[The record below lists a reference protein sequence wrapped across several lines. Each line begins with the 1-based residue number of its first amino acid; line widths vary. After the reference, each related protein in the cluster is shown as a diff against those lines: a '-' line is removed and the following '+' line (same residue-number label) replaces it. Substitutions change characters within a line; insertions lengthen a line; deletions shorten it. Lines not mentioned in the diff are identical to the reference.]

1 MRSPIFYNKNFPWL
15 GMSRGGSLRPVNE
28 LMPSVKGILRGLPT
42 LRRHKETLVRE
53 LTSCEVSFLYRKLG
67 RQLLIHK
74 TEWNNAICSNRDGLK
89 YYYAKWSK
97 PNKRKI
103 NITWCCLYVKSKKTN
118 KLIFK
123 TDRDSDKENKFMVTK
138 AERAGDKLGVWD

>member
-74 TEWNNAICSNRDGLK
+74 TEWNNAICSNMDGLK

-103 NITWCCLYVKSKKTN
+103 NITWCCLYVKSKKQINLFLKQTETQTKKTN
-118 KLIFK
+118 LWLPKQKGQGI
-123 TDRDSDKENKFMVTK
+123 N
-138 AERAGDKLGVWD
+138 